1 MHRRQLRP
9 RPGLRRRACGVGLAS
24 SRRGR
29 ADRSLAR
36 DRSPPL
42 PRPPSECVLDTL
54 LAARL
59 LTPCASGPSSASL
72 RTHWPASALLGAQM
86 RWCGLAA
93 EYQRLLWVE
102 ERHHLVVRGRSS
114 RRVTGSHNTSDS
126 SGRWSVAPAA
136 SRQLAAGSQPA
147 GRGVTVRRRCV
158 ALRCVVL
165 CWIADGGVRSSS
177 SLRRTF
183 GGPLFGG
190 Q

>member
-1 MHRRQLRP
+1 
-9 RPGLRRRACGVGLAS
+9 
-24 SRRGR
+24 
-29 ADRSLAR
+29 
-36 DRSPPL
+36 
-42 PRPPSECVLDTL
+42 
-54 LAARL
+54 
-59 LTPCASGPSSASL
+59 
-72 RTHWPASALLGAQM
+72 M

-136 SRQLAAGSQPA
+136 SSQPA

-158 ALRCVVL
+158 ALRCVALRCVVL
-165 CWIADGGVRSSS
+165 DCGWRRSSVVAS
-177 SLRRTF
+177 HRTF